1 MIHRV
6 LYLGRWI
13 VDFLFAEK
21 EYDIEEVLS
30 MLYEMGASYDVLTMC
45 KELMQDRGYNTGFT
59 YIDQELFNALVVIG
73 PTSSGAEYI
82 DTLVHEIH
90 HLAVAIAINLNID
103 LEGETPAYLAGDAAR
118 ELADIVCRMG
128 CSCCHDK

>member
-1 MIHRV
+1 MIHRI

-45 KELMQDRGYNTGFT
+45 KDLMQDGGYNTGFT
-59 YIDQELFNALVVIG
+59 YTDQELFNALVVIG

-90 HLAVAIAINLNID
+90 HLAVAIASKLNID

-128 CSCCHDK
+128 CTCCQDK

>member
-30 MLYEMGASYDVLTMC
+30 MLYEMEASYDVLTMC
-45 KELMQDRGYNTGFT
+45 KELMRDGGDNTGFT
-59 YIDQELFNALVVIG
+59 YTDQELFNALVVIG

-82 DTLVHEIH
+82 DTLVHEIQ
-90 HLAVAIAINLNID
+90 HLAVAIASNLNID

>member
-45 KELMQDRGYNTGFT
+45 KDLMQDGGDNTGFT
-59 YIDQELFNALVVIG
+59 YTDQELFNALVVIG

-90 HLAVAIAINLNID
+90 HLAVAIASKLNID

-128 CSCCHDK
+128 CTCCQDK

>member
-45 KELMQDRGYNTGFT
+45 KELMQDGGYNTGFT
-59 YIDQELFNALVVIG
+59 YTDQELFNALVVIG

-90 HLAVAIAINLNID
+90 HLAVAIASNLNID